1 MADNIYD
8 NGTSTENLATNA
20 NSLIVGKG
28 VRIKGDINNC
38 ELLKL
43 EGTIEGTVEDVT
55 NVTVEKDGVFD
66 GTAVVGYASVSGSIK
81 GNITVK
87 DRLTITSTG
96 NVEGKIIYGELEIG
110 RGGTLNGKVKRTSI
124 FKNGLKSDK

>member
-1 MADNIYD
+1 MADNKKE
-8 NGTSTENLATNA
+8 NVVPTEKLATNA
-20 NSLIVGKG
+20 NALIVGKG

-43 EGTIEGTVEDVT
+43 EGIIEGTVEDIA
-55 NVTVEKDGVFD
+55 NISIEKDGVFD
-66 GTAVVGYASVSGSIK
+66 GTAVVGYANVSGSLK

-96 NVEGKIIYGELEIG
+96 QVEGKIIYGSLEVG

-124 FKNGLKSDK
+124 FSSGLKSNI